1 VKKQRT
7 FTPAFKAK
15 IALELVK
22 GVKTMQQISKESEVH
37 LSQLAKWKNTLI
49 NNANT
54 VFEKLLAHKVL
65 IRNVGKMHMLLDN
78 CLRLTVG
85 TPEEND
91 QFLSILRT
99 CLS

>member
-1 VKKQRT
+1 MKKQRT

-37 LSQLAKWKNTLI
+37 MTQLAKWKNTLV

-54 VFEKLLAHKVL
+54 VFEKNDTDQLTKLKQEFAEERQKYHE
-65 IRNVGKMHMLLDN
+65 IIGKQAM
-78 CLRLTVG
+78 
-85 TPEEND
+85 EIE
-91 QFLSILRT
+91 FLKKKYEQY
-99 CLS
+99 CD